1 MEIRRGTE
9 ADVPFISRIESL
21 CFPPAEAAS
30 YQSFVRRMG
39 IYPEGFWLCVEDGE
53 TVAFVNGMESDAYD
67 LSDDMY
73 ENNTLYKKDGEWEVI
88 LSVATLPEKRGKG
101 YARALLRKAIA
112 DTTARG
118 KRGLVLTCKKGLI
131 GFYESVGFVNEGLS
145 ESKHGG
151 AEWYQMRL
159 FCGENGA
166 ERKK

>member
-1 MEIRRGTE
+1 MEIRKGTE
-9 ADVPFISRIESL
+9 ADVPLIAHIESV

-30 YQSFVRRMG
+30 YQSFVRRMAL
-39 IYPEGFWLCVEDGE
+39 YPEGFWLLVEEGE

-101 YARALLRKAIA
+101 YARALLKQAIA
-112 DTTARG
+112 DTAARG
-118 KRGLVLTCKKGLI
+118 KKGLVLTCKKALI
-131 GFYESVGFVNEGLS
+131 GFYESVGFVSEGLS

-151 AEWYQMRL
+151 AEWYQMRVE
-159 FCGENGA
+159 CGKNGA
-166 ERKK
+166 DR